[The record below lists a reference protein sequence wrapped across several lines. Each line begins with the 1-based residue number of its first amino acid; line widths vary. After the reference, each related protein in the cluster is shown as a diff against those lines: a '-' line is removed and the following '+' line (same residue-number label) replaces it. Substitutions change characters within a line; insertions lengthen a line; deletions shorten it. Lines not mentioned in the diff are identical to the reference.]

1 MSKIYHFD
9 EVEDFY
15 GEDDWK
21 LQVDVTDLWNQYDEK
36 KIDLKN
42 FNALYHNRLLEY
54 KNDITQM
61 GVDVWSKLLELM
73 GKMKEETEEEELI
86 SIYDEIYNWADKNDV
101 LIKTK

>member
-1 MSKIYHFD
+1 MAKIYHFD

-73 GKMKEETEEEELI
+73 GKMKVETEEEELI